1 MYLGKYRSLLN
12 GEMHTNVRKNI
23 ARERRDNVKLCL
35 RLWRGQPFWH
45 LDKWCR
51 INSSLQDS
59 GRWKVIAFAELT
71 PLGQFEGEFLVDETE
86 RHDENEVDAGG
97 RETGDD
103 ARLRTRPLVLEERDG
118 DEHSVHDDRDD
129 EDDHQHH
136 LEENTGRRWRRR
148 PMLILIIL
156 PLIIY

>member
-1 MYLGKYRSLLN
+1 M
-12 GEMHTNVRKNI
+12 I
-23 ARERRDNVKLCL
+23 AV
-35 RLWRGQPFWH
+35 G
-45 LDKWCR
+45 
-51 INSSLQDS
+51 
-59 GRWKVIAFAELT
+59 ELT
-71 PLGQFEGEFLVDETE
+71 PLSQFEGEFLVDETE

-136 LEENTGRRWRRR
+136 LEENAGRR
-148 PMLILIIL
+148 
-156 PLIIY
+156 